1 MKLLTSKRETI
12 FVLLMAI
19 ALSFLIYGNSIR
31 GDFVFDD
38 GVVVQKR
45 PDLKNLGNFFNLFV
59 SPYHQNTPQSG
70 LFRPLTMASYLMN
83 YAILGDSPAGFHV
96 VNIVFHGLCSFLA
109 FLLVLKLSG
118 SRRLAY
124 FSAILFLTHPIHTE
138 AVASIV
144 GRAELLAF
152 FWGLLAILLFLE
164 NRLFL
169 SAGSFFLAILSKEIA
184 LGLLPVIFLIDWFW
198 QGVRF
203 KLVVK
208 KIVWYLVPVGA
219 YLLLRY
225 FALGANIFSNTIT
238 NYVENPLK
246 FLSWPERLASAFKVL
261 ALYLSKLIWPVKLSA
276 DYSYNAIG
284 LVKNIFV
291 SLPAL
296 LGLAALALLIFLSF
310 YPKTRKNMVGLAAA
324 LFWGPFLIIGNILT
338 PVGTI
343 LGERLMYLSSLGFI
357 IFPALLFVR
366 LGERNVF
373 LRKLSV
379 FLVIIISLLF
389 SFRTIARNKD
399 WLTNWSIFSASAN
412 TSPDSAAS
420 HYSLAPL
427 YITEGKW
434 AEAERELQIAQNI
447 YYDYS
452 YGLNLAGIIA
462 SHKNDFT
469 SAEKLYK
476 RSIEI
481 NKNALNAYI
490 NLGNLFYKQK
500 RYNEAAANYEKAS
513 QINPYDNYSK
523 FHYIASKLAANDY
536 NSALDGIAK
545 YYDWKINDDVELVT
559 VAGLAYYLKRDY
571 PSALQYLTRAKALGK
586 NFPEIDEMINISKQK
601 SGVK

>member
-1 MKLLTSKRETI
+1 MTPFTGKKETL
-12 FVLLMAI
+12 FVLLAAI

-31 GDFVFDD
+31 GNFVFDD
-38 GVVVQKR
+38 MVVVQER

-59 SPYHQNTPQSG
+59 SPYHPINPQSS
-70 LFRPLTMASYLMN
+70 LFRPLTIASYMLN
-83 YAILGDSPAGFHV
+83 YAVLGNSPAGFHV
-96 VNIVFHGLCSFLA
+96 VNIILHGLSSFLV
-109 FLLVLKLSG
+109 FLLILKLSN

-124 FSAILFLTHPIHTE
+124 FSAALFLTHPLHTE

-152 FWGLLAILLFLE
+152 FFGLLAILLFLK

-184 LGLLPVIFLIDWFW
+184 FGLLPVMFLVDWFR

-208 KIVWYLVPVGA
+208 KMIWYLIPTGA

-225 FALGANIFSNTIT
+225 FALGSNFFSNTVT

-246 FLSWPERLASAFKVL
+246 FLPLPERLAGAFKVL
-261 ALYLSKLIWPVKLSA
+261 ALYLYKLIWPVRLSA

-296 LGLAALALLIFLSF
+296 LGLAALVLLIFLSF
-310 YPKTRKNMVGLAAA
+310 YPKTRKSMVGLAAA

-343 LGERLMYLSSLGFI
+343 MGERLMYLSSLGFV
-357 IFPALLFVR
+357 IFPAILFVR
-366 LGERNVF
+366 LGERSVF

-379 FLVIIISLLF
+379 FFVIIISLFF

-399 WLTNWSIFSASAN
+399 WLTNQSIFSASVK
-412 TSPDSAAS
+412 TSPESALSRYSMAS
-420 HYSLAPL
+420 I

-434 AEAERELQIAQNI
+434 AEAERELQTAQNI

-462 SHKNDFT
+462 SHKNDFA

-476 RSIEI
+476 RSIEL
-481 NKNALNAYI
+481 NKNAFNTYI

-500 RYNEAAANYEKAS
+500 RYLEAAANYEGAS
-513 QINPYDNYSK
+513 RINPYDNYSK
-523 FHYIASKLAANDY
+523 FHYVASKLAANDY
-536 NSALDGIAK
+536 NGTLDGIAK
-545 YYDWKINDDVELVT
+545 YYNWKINNDVELVT

-571 PSALQYLTRAKALGK
+571 SSALQYLTRAKALGK
-586 NFPEIDEMINISKQK
+586 NFPEIDEMINISKQR

>member
-1 MKLLTSKRETI
+1 MKLFTGKKETVL
-12 FVLLMAI
+12 VLLVAI
-19 ALSFLIYGNSIR
+19 ALPFLIYGNSIR

-38 GVVVQKR
+38 RVVIQER
-45 PDLKNLGNFFNLFV
+45 PDLKNLGNIFNLFV
-59 SPYHQNTPQSG
+59 SPYHQNTPQSS
-70 LFRPLTMASYLMN
+70 LFRPLTMVSYSLN
-83 YAILGDSPAGFHV
+83 YAVLGNSPAGFHI
-96 VNIVFHGLCSFLA
+96 VNIIFFGLCSFLA
-109 FLLVLKLSG
+109 FLVILKLSG

-124 FSAILFLTHPIHTE
+124 VSAVLFLTHPIHTE

-144 GRAELLAF
+144 SRAELLAL
-152 FWGLLAILLFLE
+152 FWGLLAVLLFLK
-164 NRLFL
+164 NRPFL

-184 LGLLPVIFLIDWFW
+184 FGLLPVIFLIDWFW
-198 QGVRF
+198 RSARF

-208 KIVWYLVPVGA
+208 KMVWYLVPTGA

-246 FLSWPERLASAFKVL
+246 FLPWPERIAGAFKVL
-261 ALYLSKLIWPVKLSA
+261 TLYLYKLIWPVELSA

-343 LGERLMYLSSLGFI
+343 MAERLMYFSSLGFI
-357 IFPALLFVR
+357 IFPALLFVY
-366 LGERNVF
+366 LGERSVF
-373 LRKLSV
+373 LKKFSV
-379 FLVIIISLLF
+379 FLVVMISLLF
-389 SFRTIARNKD
+389 SVRTIARNED
-399 WLTNWSIFSASAN
+399 WLTNRSIFSASAD
-412 TSPDSAAS
+412 TSPNSAIS
-420 HYSLAPL
+420 HYSLTSI
-427 YITEGKW
+427 YINEGKW
-434 AEAERELQIAQNI
+434 AEAEHELQVAQNI

-452 YGLNLAGIIA
+452 YGLNLAGIVA
-462 SHKNDFT
+462 SHKNDLV

-476 RSIEI
+476 RSIEL

-500 RYNEAAANYEKAS
+500 KYQEAAANYERAS
-513 QINPYDNYSK
+513 QINPHDNYPK
-523 FHYIASKLAANDY
+523 AHYVASKLAANDY
-536 NSALDGIAK
+536 NGALDGIAK
-545 YYDWKINDDVELVT
+545 YYNWKINDDVELVT
-559 VAGLAYYLKRDY
+559 IAGLAYYLKRDY
-571 PSALQYLTRAKALGK
+571 SSALQYLTRAKALGK

>member
-343 LGERLMYLSSLGFI
+343 MGERLMYLSSLGFI

>member
-1 MKLLTSKRETI
+1 
-12 FVLLMAI
+12 MAI

-343 LGERLMYLSSLGFI
+343 MGERLMYLSSLGFI

>member
-1 MKLLTSKRETI
+1 MTPFTGKKETF
-12 FVLLMAI
+12 FVLLAAI

-38 GVVVQKR
+38 RVVVQER

-59 SPYHQNTPQSG
+59 SPYHPINPQSS
-70 LFRPLTMASYLMN
+70 LFRPLTAVSYMLN
-83 YAILGDSPAGFHV
+83 YAVLGNSPAGFHV
-96 VNIVFHGLCSFLA
+96 VNVILHGLCSFLA
-109 FLLVLKLSG
+109 FMLVLKLSG

-124 FSAILFLTHPIHTE
+124 FSAILFLTHPIHAE

-152 FWGLLAILLFLE
+152 FFGLLAVLLFLK

-169 SAGSFFLAILSKEIA
+169 SASSFFLAILSKEIA
-184 LGLLPVIFLIDWFW
+184 FGLLPAMFLIDWFW
-198 QGVRF
+198 RSVRF

-208 KIVWYLVPVGA
+208 KMIWYLVPTGA

-246 FLSWPERLASAFKVL
+246 FLPWPERIAGAFKVL
-261 ALYLSKLIWPVKLSA
+261 TLYLYKLVWPVKLSA

-310 YPKTRKNMVGLAAA
+310 YPKIRKSIIGLAAA

-343 LGERLMYLSSLGFI
+343 MAERLMYFSSLGFV
-357 IFPALLFVR
+357 IFPALLFVY
-366 LGERNVF
+366 LGERSVF
-373 LRKLSV
+373 LRKFSV
-379 FLVIIISLLF
+379 FLVVIISLFF
-389 SFRTIARNKD
+389 SVRTIVRNED
-399 WLTNWSIFSASAN
+399 WLTNWSIFSASAK
-412 TSPDSAAS
+412 TSPKSAVS
-420 HYSLAPL
+420 RYSLASL
-427 YITEGKW
+427 YLNEGKW
-434 AEAERELQIAQNI
+434 AEAERELRIAQNI

-462 SHKNDFT
+462 DHKKDFV
-469 SAEKLYK
+469 SAEKFYK
-476 RSIEI
+476 RSIQLNE
-481 NKNALNAYI
+481 NAFHAYI

-500 RYNEAAANYEKAS
+500 RYQEAAANYEKAAG
-513 QINPYDNYSK
+513 INPYDNYPK
-523 FHYIASKLAANDY
+523 FHYVASKLAANDY
-536 NSALDGIAK
+536 NSALDGIAG
-545 YYDWKINDDVELVT
+545 YYNWKIDNDVELTT
-559 VAGLAYYLKRDY
+559 VAGLAYYLKKDY
-571 PSALQYLTRAKALGK
+571 PSAWKYLTRAKALGK
-586 NFPEIDEMINISKQK
+586 NNPEIDEMINISKRQLNAK
-601 SGVK
+601 